1 MRAVCGRLKSDFRY
15 SNTLVYNNYPWP
27 QPDAAPRA
35 AIERAA
41 QGVLAARARWV
52 DCTLADLYD
61 PLTMPAD
68 LLAAHRALDR
78 AVDAAY
84 RKAPFDTERSRVEY
98 LFALYQQL
106 TAPLIPAGGKAR
118 RGRALPER

>member
-1 MRAVCGRLKSDFRY
+1 LSTTPSPGRSR
-15 SNTLVYNNYPWP
+15 TR
-27 QPDAAPRA
+27 RA

-41 QGVLAARARWV
+41 EGVLAARARYV
-52 DCTLADLYD
+52 DCTL
-61 PLTMPAD
+61 AD

-106 TAPLIPAGGKAR
+106 TAPLLPAPAGKAR
-118 RGRALPER
+118 RGRA

>member
-1 MRAVCGRLKSDFRY
+1 
-15 SNTLVYNNYPWP
+15 VYNTFPWP
-27 QPDAAPRA
+27 QPDAAQRA

-41 QGVLAARARWV
+41 QGVPAARARYV

-61 PLTMPAD
+61 PLAMPAD

-106 TAPLIPAGGKAR
+106 SAPLLPPAKSR
-118 RGRALPER
+118 RRA

>member
-1 MRAVCGRLKSDFRY
+1 M
-15 SNTLVYNNYPWP
+15 
-27 QPDAAPRA
+27 
-35 AIERAA
+35 
-41 QGVLAARARWV
+41 LAARARYV

-61 PLTMPAD
+61 PLAMPAA

-106 TAPLIPAGGKAR
+106 TAPLLPTPAGKAR
-118 RGRALPER
+118 RGRA